1 MSSASGIVVGNEG
14 HNAHGRFL
22 ASDLQICTVTE
33 NSATVSWVTWDA
45 DISPGAA
52 PVGMETTGRLEIW
65 PSNKPGE
72 MKTVD
77 SPADS
82 AFHVLTIDGLRPDTD
97 YSFRATSHG
106 TPATYRPATVL
117 AQFGAQRI
125 VHPGEGYCFRT
136 IAKLNGTYLGTI
148 VVANDLHL
156 GETADGNIIAGF
168 PPAAVSAPGA
178 EPYPTVMTKAVID
191 AATRAGAS
199 HLFINGDITSENRPA
214 EVELAERLFKAFPGA
229 LRTTRGNHDRP
240 HKFSSGAEYAAA
252 PLLSGQ
258 NPPGE
263 YSDAFGT
270 AFEPRQ
276 KMWVEHIPYGDLR
289 IIGIDSTHMDAAGGT
304 IEPQQ
309 FTDIEKELAFRPDQ
323 PTIILLHHPMTRDAA
338 WSNVGGPAFILDDAD
353 MLRLQRL
360 YRRSP
365 WCLPR
370 FQRPYP
376 PRPQKHARPA
386 HPGDVPGNPLRQELA
401 NRSHTPADTHRRDLR
416 EFPTCNG
423 RRRIRVGPPNAVD
436 LLRPGTVARPWAGRG
451 PQPCGA
457 VVGRM

>member
-1 MSSASGIVVGNEG
+1 MGNEG
-14 HNAHGRFL
+14 RNAHGRFL

-33 NSATVSWVTWDA
+33 DSATVSWVTWDA
-45 DISPGAA
+45 DISPGET
-52 PVGMETTGRLEIW
+52 PVGMETAGRLEIW
-65 PSNKPGE
+65 PTNTRGE
-72 MKTVD
+72 MRTVD

-82 AFHVLTIDGLRPDTD
+82 AFHVLTTGGLKPDTD

-106 TPATYRPATVL
+106 TPATYSPATVL
-117 AQFGAQRI
+117 AQYGAQGI
-125 VHPGEGYCFRT
+125 VHPEEGYRFRT
-136 IAKLNGTYLGTI
+136 LAKLSGTYLGTI

-178 EPYPTVMTKAVID
+178 EPYPTVMTESVID

-199 HLFINGDITSENRPA
+199 HLFVNGDVTSENRPA

-240 HKFSSGAEYAAA
+240 HRFSSGAEYAAA
-252 PLLSGQ
+252 PPLAGKDS
-258 NPPGE
+258 PGE
-263 YSDAFGT
+263 YSDAFGS

-289 IIGIDSTHMDAAGGT
+289 VIGIDSTHMDAAGGT

-309 FTDIEKELAFRPDQ
+309 FTDIEKELASRPNQ

-338 WSNVGGPAFILDDAD
+338 WSHVGGPAFILNDAD

-360 YRRSP
+360 I
-365 WCLPR
+365 
-370 FQRPYP
+370 
-376 PRPQKHARPA
+376 AEA
-386 HPGDVPGNPLRQELA
+386 PGVRLVCSG
-401 NRSHTPADTHRRDLR
+401 HTHRARRDTPDLPTRATYLETPSAKNWPTGATHLR
-416 EFPTCNG
+416 IHTDGIYVNFRHAMGDAAFEWA
-423 RRRIRVGPPNAVD
+423 RRTRWTYFGLAPLLGLGPVE
-436 LLRPGTVARPWAGRG
+436 ARNL
-451 PQPCGA
+451 
-457 VVGRM
+457 VVRW